1 MPLSFVSVAA
11 TPTLTPRRATVGL
24 SAISTAAAIP
34 VTLAAAPQRDDAA
47 VMSGE
52 DEAGIDIDTPLLAE
66 RATLTADD
74 ILPQVHAH
82 AAPLDIPPPPEPSD
96 SLDIGPMSSE
106 LDELDISDFDFSAA
120 DDEAD
125 GASAAQ
131 NGGEQSPHVLNP
143 AASTEDEDERD
154 ETAPKYRA
162 VHEEPAPLPSSL
174 PQIVVRHDELLST
187 SADDDQDPQEED
199 NTGPRPL
206 DDVPTVLRD
215 DLAALSA
222 APRAPVW
229 RGLAWSVFALLLAAS
244 AALQLAFIEREAV
257 LAQMPQAVPLIDALC
272 ARLPCLER
280 RQAASSV
287 RLLARDVREHPSYRD
302 ALLVNATI
310 VNDAA
315 TPSPYPVIDLRL
327 RDAAGNV
334 LSARQFKPSEYLDQS
349 IDIAAGMPAA
359 RPVYIVLELA
369 GNASNAVSFEFTF
382 L

>member
-1 MPLSFVSVAA
+1 
-11 TPTLTPRRATVGL
+11 
-24 SAISTAAAIP
+24 
-34 VTLAAAPQRDDAA
+34 
-47 VMSGE
+47 MSGD
-52 DEAGIDIDTPLLAE
+52 DEAGIDIDAPLLAE
-66 RATLTADD
+66 RDTLTAADT
-74 ILPQVHAH
+74 LPQVHAH
-82 AAPLDIPPPPEPSD
+82 AAPLDLPPPPEPSD
-96 SLDIGPMSSE
+96 SLDIGPMSTE

-120 DDEAD
+120 DDELD
-125 GASAAQ
+125 GASVPPK
-131 NGGEQSPHVLNP
+131 GGEQSPRVLNP
-143 AASTEDEDERD
+143 VASAEDEDEDEDEDDRD
-154 ETAPKYRA
+154 ETDPKYRA
-162 VHEEPAPLPSSL
+162 VHEEPKPLAAGL
-174 PQIVVRHDELLST
+174 PPIVVRHDDLVSV
-187 SADDDQDPQEED
+187 SADHDQDSLEED
-199 NTGPRPL
+199 NTGPRPV

-229 RGLAWSVFALLLAAS
+229 RGVAWSVFGLLLAAS

-257 LAQMPQAVPLIDALC
+257 LAQVPQAVPLIDALC